1 MSSLREHFE
10 RTQAQKKA
18 QRDNRDPRLSAQ
30 LPDGV
35 SGVAGDDMPSVLHAK
50 STATTATTQLE
61 VRFFNDWEQL
71 SNIQSHEAK
80 NAKKAEL
87 LPAYIPW
94 IEGTIS
100 EGIGAQNDMLLKLMV
115 WCLDTHNLTLATDIA
130 QFALLNNM
138 AMPEPFTRDVAT
150 VYAEQMADEGLKNI
164 ADIADYANV
173 YAKAVELTSG
183 YDMPD
188 PVRAKLYRA
197 WGNSQRNV
205 HPSDAITAY
214 ERALK
219 LDPSVGCKQ
228 DLNAL
233 KKQA

>member
-1 MSSLREHFE
+1 MSSLRDHFE
-10 RTQAQKKA
+10 RTKAQK
-18 QRDNRDPRLSAQ
+18 NAQ
-30 LPDGV
+30 LAT
-35 SGVAGDDMPSVLHAK
+35 AGLRTSAVIIDDPLPPGMANNAAADNTPNNADLTK
-50 STATTATTQLE
+50 LE

-71 SNIQSHEAK
+71 SNIQSHQAK

-87 LPAYIPW
+87 LPDYIPW

-100 EGIGAQNDMLLKLMV
+100 EGVGGQNDMLLKLMV

-138 AMPEPFTRDVAT
+138 AMPEPFSRDVAT

-164 ADIADYANV
+164 TDIADYADV
-173 YAKAVELTSG
+173 YAKAIELTSG